1 MGRSERS
8 VECRI
13 LTNDLLN
20 DSRLSVVCGAAKF
33 TRFDRCERDFIQC
46 NPAVYH
52 QSEAETVTVIVQANC

>member
-1 MGRSERS
+1 MGKSERS
-8 VECRI
+8 VEGRI

-46 NPAVYH
+46 HPTVYH
-52 QSEAETVTVIVQANC
+52 QSQTETVTVIVQVNY